1 MDYYSPGPSV
11 HKILQ
16 TTILEWVTIS
26 FSRGSSQPRNGTQI
40 SCIAGRVFFFFF
52 FLQADSLPS
61 EPPGKLITG
70 FEERKLTVMLWATY
84 REVWGSL
91 GAESGLWP
99 TASKKTLPCSYNDM
113 ELNLPATRM
122 NLEKDLPGENCK
134 LSWHLD
140 NSLLSLSWG
149 SSDTAQ
155 TPHSW
160 TLRQ

>member
-26 FSRGSSQPRNGTQI
+26 FSRGSSQPRNGSQI

-52 FLQADSLPS
+52 LPADSLPS